1 MPSNKTK
8 SKRPV
13 VRRTSPTSCSVSY
26 HPVMWKFIA
35 SCVAYFA
42 DMKEI
47 GARFEGRKLTPDEQ
61 WAVDIARG
69 TAYGITQKTQKPNP
83 SHHAPPLGGGS
94 VHGVVG
100 ILNFEKMKT

>member
-1 MPSNKTK
+1 MPSKKTK

-42 DMKEI
+42 DMKEY

-69 TAYGITQKTQKPNP
+69 TAYGIMQKTQKPNP
-83 SHHAPPLGGGS
+83 GVHPSPDASAGVGGATRCS
-94 VHGVVG
+94 RP
-100 ILNFEKMKT
+100 E